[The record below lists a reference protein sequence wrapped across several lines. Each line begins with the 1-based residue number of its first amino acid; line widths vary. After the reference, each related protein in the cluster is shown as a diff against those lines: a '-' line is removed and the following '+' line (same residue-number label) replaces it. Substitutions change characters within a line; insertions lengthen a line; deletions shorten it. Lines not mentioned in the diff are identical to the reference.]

1 MIGRKFCPTFFS
13 IRISITRM
21 FRNLQL
27 YYKYLGTVLGDFVI
41 YSLQLDESFGYE
53 MCVFAYREYVNQSN
67 WFGGSGIIVK
77 FNNKGVKIVGP
88 SRPQGVFVEASS
100 STTINVTWS
109 APAEPNGIIQN
120 YLIEYGKSPNH
131 QPTEK
136 VVTNRTFQFTLT
148 GLEKFTTYYIKV
160 RGKTSVRGDASG
172 VLNATT
178 IEDRKYCYLFI
189 YSL

>member
-1 MIGRKFCPTFFS
+1 MK
-13 IRISITRM
+13 
-21 FRNLQL
+21 
-27 YYKYLGTVLGDFVI
+27 
-41 YSLQLDESFGYE
+41 
-53 MCVFAYREYVNQSN
+53 CVCLLIASMSASQN
-67 WFGGSGIIVK
+67 WLGGSGIIVK
-77 FNNKGVKIVGP
+77 FTNKGVKTVGP

-172 VLNATT
+172 VLNATMF
-178 IEDRKYCYLFI
+178 EERKYCYLFI
-189 YSL
+189 LCEYSGVMVMRIV

>member
-1 MIGRKFCPTFFS
+1 MK
-13 IRISITRM
+13 
-21 FRNLQL
+21 
-27 YYKYLGTVLGDFVI
+27 
-41 YSLQLDESFGYE
+41 
-53 MCVFAYREYVNQSN
+53 CVCLLIASMSASQN
-67 WFGGSGIIVK
+67 WLGGSGIIVK
-77 FNNKGVKIVGP
+77 FTNKGVKTVGP

-109 APAEPNGIIQN
+109 APAESNGIIQN
-120 YLIEYGKSPNH
+120 YLIEYGKGPD
-131 QPTEK
+131 QQTTEK

-178 IEDRKYCYLFI
+178 FEERKYCYLFI